1 MTDNAVVKELLE
13 AGAHFG
19 HLTSVWHPKMK
30 DYIFTQR
37 NRIHIIDLEKTAERL
52 EQAYAFVRE
61 LITNGQTLLFVGTKK
76 QAQEIIEEEATRC
89 GMCYVN
95 QRWIGGILTNFDA
108 IQSRI
113 NYLVGL
119 EDRQI
124 KGELE
129 NLPKKEK
136 AKIEKEISR
145 LNIKIGGFK
154 EMDTLPGAMFVV
166 DIIKDKI
173 ALSEA
178 KKLDI
183 PVVAIV
189 DTNCNPDEV
198 DYPIPANDDA
208 IKAIRLICSRIADAV
223 LEGKQI
229 REQEQLEMV
238 SIEGQEM
245 EEGVELLA
253 SYSFSPDE
261 EQPGEAPQQPLEEQA
276 VEQPLEEQAVEQPK
290 EQVEEPLEEQAV
302 EQPLEE
308 QAVEQP
314 KEQVEEPL
322 EEQAKEQP
330 KEQVEELPEEQPGE
344 APKEPLEE
352 QAKEQPKEQV
362 EELPEEQAVEQP
374 KEQVEEL
381 PEEEVREQ
389 PKEQVEESLQEETV
403 EQPKEQVE
411 GLPEEQAG
419 EQPKEQ

>member
-52 EQAYAFVRE
+52 EQAYAFVRK

-89 GMCYVN
+89 SMCYVN
-95 QRWIGGILTNFDA
+95 QRWIGGTLTNFDT

-154 EMDTLPGAMFVV
+154 EMDTLPGALFVV

-208 IKAIRLICSRIADAV
+208 IKAIKLICSRIADAV

-261 EQPGEAPQQPLEEQA
+261 EQPAKAPQEPSEQEAKEQPKEQVAQPLEEQA
-276 VEQPLEEQAVEQPK
+276 VEQPKEQVAQPLEEQAVEQPKEQVAQPLEEQAVEQPK
-290 EQVEEPLEEQAV
+290 EQVEE
-302 EQPLEE
+302 
-308 QAVEQP
+308 
-314 KEQVEEPL
+314 
-322 EEQAKEQP
+322 
-330 KEQVEELPEEQPGE
+330 LPEEQTV
-344 APKEPLEE
+344 
-352 QAKEQPKEQV
+352 EQPKEQV

-381 PEEEVREQ
+381 PEEQAVEQ
-389 PKEQVEESLQEETV
+389 PKEQVEELPEEQTV
-403 EQPKEQVE
+403 EQPKEQAD
-411 GLPEEQAG
+411 EQS
-419 EQPKEQ
+419 KEQ